1 MKIGFIGLGNMGSA
15 IVKGIH
21 KQRVEG
27 IELLGYNPHQ
37 EKAVQLEQQ
46 CGLQV
51 CDSDET
57 VAEQSD
63 VLVLAV
69 KPQMTECVLPLL
81 KAADGKL
88 IISVIAGKSLAN
100 LESAFPHSAVVRI
113 MPNINARVGGSIT
126 GICFGRF
133 VTEKQKQLTGQI
145 LSGIGEYIE
154 IEERFAGIF
163 SCIGGAAPAFTY
175 TYINAVADSALK
187 EGMPKPLALEIA
199 AQSVLGSARMILESA
214 DHPKALADQVCSPGG
229 TTIEGMMKLSELGF
243 EHAVHEVIHAVIE
256 KDKKL

>member
-51 CDSDET
+51 CDSDEM

-133 VTEKQKQLTGQI
+133 VTEKQKQLT
-145 LSGIGEYIE
+145 
-154 IEERFAGIF
+154 
-163 SCIGGAAPAFTY
+163 
-175 TYINAVADSALK
+175 
-187 EGMPKPLALEIA
+187 
-199 AQSVLGSARMILESA
+199 VLGSARMILESA

>member
-1 MKIGFIGLGNMGSA
+1 MKIGFIGLGNMGAA
-15 IVKGIH
+15 IVRGIH
-21 KQRVEG
+21 KQKMEG
-27 IELLGYNPHQ
+27 IELLGYNPHR
-37 EKAVQLEQQ
+37 EKAEALEQQ

-51 CDSDET
+51 CDSDEEA
-57 VAEQSD
+57 AEQSD

-69 KPQMTECVLPLL
+69 KPQMTERVLPLL
-81 KAADGKL
+81 KAADEKL
-88 IISVIAGKSLAN
+88 IISVIAGKSLAY
-100 LESAFPHSAVVRI
+100 LESAFSQSAVVRI

-126 GICFGRF
+126 GICFGRL
-133 VTEKQKQLTGQI
+133 VTEEQKRLTGQL

-175 TYINAVADSALK
+175 TYINAVADAALK
-187 EGMPKPLALEIA
+187 EGMPKQMALEIA

-214 DHPKALADQVCSPGG
+214 DHPRALADQVCSPGG
-229 TTIEGMMKLSELGF
+229 TTIEGMMKLAELGF
-243 EHAVHEVIHAVIE
+243 EHAVHEAVHAVIE